1 MKLSFKEKYSY
12 GLGALGKDLAYGIV
26 GTYLMFYFTDVIGLA
41 PAFVGTLF
49 LVARV
54 WDAFN
59 DPAMGMIVDNTRSKW
74 GKFRPWIFIGTI
86 INAVVIVFLFFKP
99 NLSPTGLMAYYAVMY
114 ILWGMTYTI
123 MDIPYW
129 SMIPSLAQDK
139 EEREKISVIP
149 RIFASLG
156 GLLVATFGLS
166 IVAKLGNG
174 DQVKG
179 FFGFGILIAVAF
191 VITITITC
199 INVKDSSATTVNT
212 KKAKKVTLKE
222 SFKIIKSNDQLV
234 VFIGIVLAFN
244 LAMQLAGGMAIY
256 YFKYVI
262 GNESLFPVFTAF
274 AGIAEMSALVL
285 FPMLTRKIGRPT
297 VFKIAAILPVIG
309 LFMLLGAGFVAP
321 ESAVFVAV
329 SGIIL
334 KLGSGLTLGSSTV
347 MLADIV
353 DYGEVKLGSRNESI
367 VFSCQTLLVKSASAV
382 SAWLVGVG
390 LTVVGYVANAEQTAQ
405 TILGM
410 RVLMVVIPAIVSIL
424 SYIVYKKFY
433 KINGKYHD
441 EMLEELEEKRANDL
455 ETVM

>member
-1 MKLSFKEKYSY
+1 MKLTFKEKYSY

-49 LVARV
+49 LVARI

-59 DPAMGMIVDNTRSKW
+59 DPAMGMIVDNTRTKW

-86 INAVVIVFLFFKP
+86 INAIVIVFLFFKP
-99 NLSPTGLMAYYAVMY
+99 NLSPTGLMAYYAAMY

-156 GLLVATFGLS
+156 GLTVSTFGLV
-166 IVAKLGNG
+166 IVSKLGGG

-179 FFGFGILIAVAF
+179 FFGFGIVVAIVF
-191 VITITITC
+191 VATITITC
-199 INVKDSSATTVNT
+199 INVKDSSATVVNN

-222 SFKIIKSNDQLV
+222 SFKIIASNDQLV
-234 VFIGIVLAFN
+234 VFIGIVLAYN
-244 LAMQLAGGMAIY
+244 LVMQLSGGMAIY
-256 YFKYVI
+256 YFKYVV
-262 GNESLFPVFTAF
+262 GNANLFPVYTAF
-274 AGIAEMSALVL
+274 SGIAEMSALVL
-285 FPMLTRKIGRPT
+285 FPMLTKKLGRPR
-297 VFKIAAILPVIG
+297 VFKIAAFLPVIG
-309 LFMLLGAGFVAP
+309 LFMLLGAGFILP
-321 ESAVFVAV
+321 QNAVFVAI

-334 KLGSGLTLGSSTV
+334 KFGSGLTLASSTV

-382 SAWLVGVG
+382 SGWLVGVG
-390 LTVVGYVANAEQTAQ
+390 LTIVGYVANAQQTAQ

-410 RVLMVVIPAIVSIL
+410 RVIMVIIPAIVSVL
-424 SYIVYKKFY
+424 SYVIYKKFY

-441 EMLEELEEKRANDL
+441 DMLEELEAKRSNDL
-455 ETVM
+455 EPVI